1 MHDERFKEIVVLGGN
16 SDIAMATLYELS
28 QKYGTRGITLVVRS
42 QPGKMIKIN
51 KAEVRYLENDLSQDK
66 EVPQL
71 IDALQNADA
80 VIYAAGVMD
89 TTQMSTEVIA
99 QSAQVNLVSVMQI
112 LSRFVGMASAKD
124 LIIIGSVAGERG
136 KGKTLYYGAFKAGL
150 HNFTQGLQ
158 EAYPKINTLL
168 VKPGFVRTKM
178 TKDLTL
184 SKALTSRP
192 DALARCIVWATWFK
206 RRCIYSSVRWR
217 VMMAV
222 LRVVPM
228 PLWRQINR

>member
-16 SDIAMATLYELS
+16 SDIAMGMLNELS

-42 QPGKMIKIN
+42 QPGSSVKIN
-51 KAEVRYLENDLSQDK
+51 RAEVRYLEYDLSQNNVAP
-66 EVPQL
+66 ELVN
-71 IDALQNADA
+71 ALQNADA

-89 TTQMSTEVIA
+89 APQMSSEEIA
-99 QSAQVNLVSVMQI
+99 QSAQVNLVSTMQI

-150 HNFTQGLQ
+150 HNYAQGLQ
-158 EAYPKINTLL
+158 EAYPKINILL

-178 TKDLTL
+178 TEDLPL
-184 SKALTSRP
+184 PKAFTSSP
-192 DALARCIVWATWFK
+192 EALARCIVWATWFK

-217 VMMAV
+217 VMMAL
-222 LRVVPM
+222 LRIVPM
-228 PLWRQINR
+228 PLWRRINQ